1 MSALSYGKIDR
12 CEYLTGEK
20 ILLSNRRQ
28 IIEQAKYTYF
38 PLIEALEKQTEKQFD
53 DFKSLNLLNKTDKL
67 KQIKGLVSKICWMIW
82 SLIK

>member
-1 MSALSYGKIDR
+1 MSALSYGKIDM

-38 PLIEALEKQTEKQFD
+38 PLEKALEKQTEKQFD
-53 DFKSLNLLNKTDKL
+53 DLKSLNLLNKTDKL
-67 KQIKGLVSKICWMIW
+67 KQIKGLISKIC
-82 SLIK
+82 

>member
-1 MSALSYGKIDR
+1 MSALSYGKIDM

-38 PLIEALEKQTEKQFD
+38 PLEKVLEKQTEKQFD
-53 DFKSLNLLNKTDKL
+53 DLKSLNLFNKTGKL
-67 KQIKGLVSKICWMIW
+67 KRIKGLVSNNC
-82 SLIK
+82 

>member
-53 DFKSLNLLNKTDKL
+53 DLKSLNLLNKTDKL
-67 KQIKGLVSKICWMIW
+67 KQIKGLVSKIC
-82 SLIK
+82 

>member
-53 DFKSLNLLNKTDKL
+53 ESLNLLNKTDKL
-67 KQIKGLVSKICWMIW
+67 KQIKGLVSKIC
-82 SLIK
+82 

>member
-53 DFKSLNLLNKTDKL
+53 DLKSLNLLNKTDKL

>member
-38 PLIEALEKQTEKQFD
+38 PLIEALEKQTEKKFD
-53 DFKSLNLLNKTDKL
+53 DLKSLNLLNKTDKL
-67 KQIKGLVSKICWMIW
+67 KQIKGLISKIC
-82 SLIK
+82 